1 MAHAY
6 KPGTWEVK
14 QKDSSSKP
22 VNTTQQDLKKIKIK
36 NLKTK
41 KYCLLSEYFI
51 SRFNTFFPKSR
62 NNCYFPECKE
72 LVVQEK
78 GSYKI
83 KQLEEHNSPHL
94 TVLYY
99 KCILKFLCIL
109 EHQHFKE

>member
-1 MAHAY
+1 MAHVY

-51 SRFNTFFPKSR
+51 SRFNTFFFQKV
-62 NNCYFPECKE
+62 ET
-72 LVVQEK
+72 
-78 GSYKI
+78 
-83 KQLEEHNSPHL
+83 
-94 TVLYY
+94 TVISLSV
-99 KCILKFLCIL
+99 KN
-109 EHQHFKE
+109 